1 MKMVRY
7 LSHWYFIYLFIWFK
21 L

>member
-1 MKMVRY
+1 MKMVRH